1 MKRLVITDMPLKGQ
15 NCRIMAQEENGRI
28 CSVHLEKPG
37 QTRLLG
43 SIHIGKVQ
51 KLLTNI
57 KGAFVEIENHLPCYL
72 PLIPQMDII
81 FTNRAKKSS
90 ELKTGD
96 ELLVQVTQE
105 ALKMKAPCLS
115 SHLSFTGKYLVLTT
129 GNCKLG
135 VSGKIAGK
143 SKERLK
149 SLLEQALPKDR
160 DYGLIVRTNASEVSE
175 EEILLEWRQ
184 LLAEKDA
191 LLKKGSYSRPFTCL
205 KKGESGLT
213 DELKSLYWDEM
224 EKIVTDLP
232 EVYQQILSFV
242 EQTEQAKGCSV
253 SFYQDDLL
261 PLYKLYRLEHGVQE
275 ALQEKIW
282 LRSGGFL
289 VMQQTEAF
297 VSVDVNSGK
306 NSSKKQPEEFY
317 RKLNKEAAAEIAR
330 QIRLRNLYGIILI
343 DFINMKASESREEL
357 LHLMREYVKT
367 DPTKTVVV
375 DVTALGI
382 MELTRQKEKK
392 SLQEQLQEVLE
403 KTIP

>member
-1 MKRLVITDMPLKGQ
+1 
-15 NCRIMAQEENGRI
+15 
-28 CSVHLEKPG
+28 
-37 QTRLLG
+37 
-43 SIHIGKVQ
+43 
-51 KLLTNI
+51 
-57 KGAFVEIENHLPCYL
+57 
-72 PLIPQMDII
+72 
-81 FTNRAKKSS
+81 
-90 ELKTGD
+90 
-96 ELLVQVTQE
+96 
-105 ALKMKAPCLS
+105 
-115 SHLSFTGKYLVLTT
+115 
-129 GNCKLG
+129 
-135 VSGKIAGK
+135 
-143 SKERLK
+143 
-149 SLLEQALPKDR
+149 
-160 DYGLIVRTNASEVSE
+160 
-175 EEILLEWRQ
+175 
-184 LLAEKDA
+184 
-191 LLKKGSYSRPFTCL
+191 
-205 KKGESGLT
+205 
-213 DELKSLYWDEM
+213 M

-232 EVYQQILSFV
+232 EVHQQILSFV

-253 SFYQDDLL
+253 SFYQDGLL

-367 DPTKTVVV
+367 DPTKTIVV